1 MPQSPCLFG
10 GITPLRVWVTIHEP
24 ETTEDTLRE
33 VAVRV
38 GIPGQRTVNWK
49 FAIDVYTPE
58 SNVVYAVSCGL
69 KKLEYAQEPITKA
82 LLAQHLEEAF
92 RTYIEPF

>member
-1 MPQSPCLFG
+1 MPQAPCLFG
-10 GITPLRVWVTIHEP
+10 GITPLRVWITIHEP

-33 VAVRV
+33 VTIRV
-38 GIPGQRTVNWK
+38 GVPGQRTITCKW
-49 FAIDVYTPE
+49 ALDVYTPE

-69 KKLEYAQEPITKA
+69 QKLEYAQEPITTA
-82 LLAQHLEEAF
+82 LLAHHLGEAF